1 MILDYDNQGPIYLSI
16 QDTLDSQEGRR
27 TVKKRFSTK
36 LGKKRGKFL
45 LSVCCSVASI
55 AKDLT
60 E

>member
-36 LGKKRGKFL
+36 LGKKRGNF
-45 LSVCCSVASI
+45 C
-55 AKDLT
+55 
-60 E
+60 